1 MPKQYED
8 IRDSYLAKGKS
19 EKVAKKL
26 GAMTYN
32 SLHPGHPM
40 HPDHKGTKK
49 MNRGGKMVRPIA
61 PRLPKALAAQSVPN
75 APAGP
80 AAGPN
85 MPPPPSGMGMKKG
98 GKTHKMKEGGVVP
111 KTDKVP
117 SDEAPEK
124 KWALKGEAKDKK
136 GEKIAMKHGGKV
148 KKFSGGGSVRG
159 DGIAERGH
167 TRGRFV

>member
-1 MPKQYED
+1 MPAQYEH
-8 IRDSYLAKGKS
+8 IRDSYLAKGES
-19 EKVAKKL
+19 EKEAKKL

-32 SLHPGHPM
+32 KLHPGHPM
-40 HPDHKGTKK
+40 HPDHKGTVK

-61 PRLPKALAAQSVPN
+61 PRLPKALAAQPVPN

-98 GKTHKMKEGGVVP
+98 GVVP
-111 KTDKVP
+111 KTVKVP
-117 SDEAPEK
+117 SDETAEK
-124 KWALKGEAKDKK
+124 KWPLKGEAKDKH
-136 GEKIAMKHGGKV
+136 GEKVAMKRGGKV

-167 TRGRFV
+167 TRGNFR

>member
-1 MPKQYED
+1 MGIPQ
-8 IRDSYLAKGKS
+8 
-19 EKVAKKL
+19 KVATEFNQ
-26 GAMTYN
+26 A
-32 SLHPGHPM
+32 
-40 HPDHKGTKK
+40 DEAKGTKK